1 MERDR
6 DQLDDQGNEAEPKE
20 PPVDGPGT
28 GSRDSDSDL
37 GDTSQDSPGK
47 D

>member
-1 MERDR
+1 MERER
-6 DQLDDQGNEAEPKE
+6 DDEQKTDAEPKE

-28 GSRDSDSDL
+28 GSDDDGL
-37 GDTSQDSPGK
+37 GDTSQDSPGS

>member
-1 MERDR
+1 VGREEKELEG
-6 DQLDDQGNEAEPKE
+6 QATEAEPNE

-28 GSRDSDSDL
+28 GSQDDDL
-37 GDTSQDSPGK
+37 GDTSQDSPGR

>member
-1 MERDR
+1 VERDEKE
-6 DQLDDQGNEAEPKE
+6 LDGQGTDAEPNE

-28 GSRDSDSDL
+28 GSQDDGL
-37 GDTSQDSPGK
+37 GDTSQDSPGR